1 MASIPK
7 NTARAARPFVVHEYV
22 RWGDVDPAGIIRY
35 DAYLRFFEY
44 GESEFFRALGIP
56 YWDLVHRFKV
66 GIPRRVMHADFV
78 SPAVLDEQLEIRV
91 YISHIGT
98 TSMKMHFDIYSM
110 DGVARELGYLVFVCV
125 DPGTSNKRAWPP
137 ELLQLLQ
144 PYVMPNEGAGAS

>member
-1 MASIPK
+1 MGAGEK
-7 NTARAARPFVVHEYV
+7 KAVAAAPFIVHEYV

-44 GESEFFRALGIP
+44 GEGEFFRALGIP
-56 YWDLVHRFKV
+56 YGELISRFKV

-78 SPAVLDEQLEIRV
+78 TPALLDERLEIRV

-110 DGVARELGYLVFVCV
+110 AGVAREIGYMVFVCV
-125 DPGTSNKRAWPP
+125 DPGTSNKRPWPP
-137 ELLQLLQ
+137 ELIALLE
-144 PYVMPNEGAGAS
+144 PFRLTNTS

>member
-1 MASIPK
+1 MAASDKKVVTP
-7 NTARAARPFVVHEYV
+7 APFAVHEYV

-44 GESEFFRALGIP
+44 GEGEFFRALGIP
-56 YWDLVHRFKV
+56 YGELISRFKV

-78 SPAVLDEQLEIRV
+78 TPALLDERLEIRV

-110 DGVARELGYLVFVCV
+110 DGVAREIGYMVFVCV
-125 DPGTSNKRAWPP
+125 DPGTSNKRPWPP
-137 ELLQLLQ
+137 QLIELLEPFRLTT
-144 PYVMPNEGAGAS
+144 NG